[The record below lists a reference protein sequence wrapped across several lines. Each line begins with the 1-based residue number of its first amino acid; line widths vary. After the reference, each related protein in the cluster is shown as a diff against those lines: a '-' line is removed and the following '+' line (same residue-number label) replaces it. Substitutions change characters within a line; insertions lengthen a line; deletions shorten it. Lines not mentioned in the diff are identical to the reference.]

1 MAAGSGVGARPAA
14 AGAGS
19 ASEPLP
25 TASRLS
31 ADALRLQLARLRKG
45 LGATR
50 DPSKEAI
57 FRILE
62 RVQRT
67 ESAVDAVAKGVESWK
82 EFPAPLPAGADKESA
97 SASASASAGDSE
109 PLAAE
114 PAGGRWLV
122 PEALQEAAVE
132 FLLTLEVP

>member
-1 MAAGSGVGARPAA
+1 
-14 AGAGS
+14 
-19 ASEPLP
+19 
-25 TASRLS
+25 LS

-67 ESAVDAVAKGVESWK
+67 ESADAVAKGVESSK
-82 EFPAPLPAGADKESA
+82 EFPAPLPAGADTEST
-97 SASASASAGDSE
+97 SAGDSE

-114 PAGGRWLV
+114 PASGRWLV
-122 PEALQEAAVE
+122 PEALQDAAVE
-132 FLLTLEVP
+132 FLFTLEVP

>member
-97 SASASASAGDSE
+97 SAGDSE